1 MFAAL
6 DLGTNNCRLLIV
18 SSGRRGIKVIDNYNR
33 VVRLG
38 EGLYESGVLSEAA
51 MERTLFALR
60 HCAARIERRKSFK
73 LYAVATEACRR
84 ASNASTFLKRVHN
97 ETGLNIN
104 IISPR
109 EEAELAVAGCSAF
122 LHDKLLRR
130 NRTKTLLFDIGGGS
144 TEIAWVR
151 IDPIRKKQTLI
162 GCCSIPVGV
171 ITLREQFRRL
181 TLNEYYHMVDYV
193 LNKINAFE
201 RIHQIRAE
209 ILREQVQFVGVSG
222 TITALASMILKQ
234 PKYSRSAI
242 DGLLL
247 ETSQVKDMVRHILVS
262 KFNKIYDYST
272 VNQSRLHYLLPGCAI
287 FEAIHTVW
295 PVEDIVVADRGIR
308 DGIIA
313 KMLEANKSHNTGKN
327 HFHSSRFFVKN

>member
-18 SSGRRGIKVIDNYNR
+18 SSGQRGGRIIDNYNR

-38 EGLYESGVLSEAA
+38 EGLYDTGLLSDAA
-51 MERTLFALR
+51 MDRTLIALH
-60 HCAARIERRKSFK
+60 HCAARIHRRKSYN

-84 ASNASTFLKRVHN
+84 ASNASSFLDRVKQ

-104 IISPR
+104 VISPR
-109 EEAELAVAGCSAF
+109 EEVELAVCGCRTF
-122 LHDKLLRR
+122 LHDKVLRR

-151 IDPIRKKQTLI
+151 IDPVKRKQTLI

-171 ITLREQFRRL
+171 ITLKEQFKKL
-181 TLNEYYHMVDYV
+181 TLNEYYQMVDFV
-193 LNKINAFE
+193 MNKINHFE

-209 ILREQVQFVGVSG
+209 ILREQVQFIGVSG
-222 TITALASMILKQ
+222 TVTALASMILKQ
-234 PKYSRSAI
+234 PKYSRAAI

-247 ETSQVKDMVRHILVS
+247 DTTQVKDMIRHILVS
-262 KFNKIYDYST
+262 KFNKIYDYAT
-272 VNQSRLHYLLPGCAI
+272 VHHSKLHYLLPGCAI
-287 FEAIHTVW
+287 FEAIHTIW

-308 DGIIA
+308 DGIITS
-313 KMLEANKSHNTGKN
+313 MQENKLTKNNKHNFN
-327 HFHSSRFFVKN
+327 LPHFLVKN

>member
-18 SSGRRGIKVIDNYNR
+18 SSGQKGRRIIDNYNR

-38 EGLYESGVLSEAA
+38 EGLYETGLLSDAA
-51 MERTLFALR
+51 MDRTMMALH
-60 HCAARIERRKSFK
+60 HCAARIQRRKSFN

-84 ASNASTFLKRVHN
+84 AKNAPTFLNRVKQ

-104 IISPR
+104 VISPR
-109 EEAELAVAGCSAF
+109 EEVELAVTGCSNF
-122 LHDKLLRR
+122 LHDKVLRR

-151 IDPIRKKQTLI
+151 IDPIRRKQTLI
-162 GCCSIPVGV
+162 GCSSIPVGV
-171 ITLREQFRRL
+171 ITLKEQFKRL
-181 TLNEYYHMVDYV
+181 TLNDYYQMVEFV
-193 LNKINAFE
+193 ISKITEFE

-209 ILREQVQFVGVSG
+209 ILREQVQFIGVSG
-222 TITALASMILKQ
+222 TVTALASMILKQ
-234 PKYSRSAI
+234 PKYSRAAI

-247 ETSQVKDMVRHILVS
+247 DTIQVKDMIRHVLVS
-262 KFNKIYDYST
+262 KFNKICDYAT
-272 VNQSRLHYLLPGCAI
+272 VSNSKLHYLLPGCAI
-287 FEAIHTVW
+287 FEAIHTLW

-308 DGIIA
+308 DGIIT
-313 KMLEANKSHNTGKN
+313 KMQENKLKKINKHNFN
-327 HFHSSRFFVKN
+327 LLPSLVQN